1 MKINKNIKVRLF
13 LPLLLLF
20 VLSGCEREISD
31 DAVLATFP
39 TTGDIFTD
47 NFVGLGS
54 DFYLPFFG
62 SKLDA
67 FSVDDNEGFE
77 SRASYRVDVPNASD
91 PTGNYA
97 GAILRIDGV
106 GRNLSGYDALTFY
119 ARASQGVVL
128 SEVGFGLDF
137 IEDKYR
143 VNASGLSVAT
153 NWTKY
158 TIPIPDASRLLEERG
173 VFWYADGTEDTNG
186 QGYTLWFDDIR
197 FEKLGT
203 VAQPRP
209 AIFNGTNVNVQTF
222 IGGVTSIEGLSETF
236 NLGNGQDVTINV
248 SPSYFTF
255 TSSDPSVAT
264 VDAQGLV
271 TVVGETGT
279 AIITASVNGV
289 EAAGSLTLIAQ
300 GGFSTAPEPTRDPI
314 SVISIFS
321 DVYNNAPVDFYNGF
335 YAPFQTTTS
344 NDFDVDGD
352 NILNYENFNFVGI
365 EFNQNVLTINGTL
378 ATHFHMDVFV
388 PGSIPSNAEL
398 RIAIIDFGADASFGG
413 GDDTPLEMDFSLG
426 TTADQWIS
434 IDMDITALNPKTNLA
449 QIVLSGDGPGNAPA
463 NFYADNLYFYREDG
477 TNISSGT
484 VEPGTVGLPLD
495 FELPN
500 PSDYT
505 FLGFEGADSAIEA
518 NPDQSGA
525 NPSPTVMRTTK
536 TMGAKFFAGTFVD
549 LDIPVDFSLTKK
561 LSMKVWSPKSG
572 IPIRFALERNDGGA
586 EQVFVDV
593 NTSTSNEW
601 EQLEF
606 DFSGVAANSASYN
619 RMVFFMEFIVDLE
632 GDGSTYYFDDIQLAN

>member
-1 MKINKNIKVRLF
+1 MKINNNIKVRLF
-13 LPLLLLF
+13 LPLLLLV

-31 DAVLATFP
+31 DAVLATFS

-47 NFVGLGS
+47 NFVGMGS
-54 DFYLPFFG
+54 DFYLPFAN

-67 FSVDDNEGFE
+67 FSVDNDEGFE

-97 GAILRIDGV
+97 GAILRIDGA

-128 SEVGFGLDF
+128 SEAGFGLDF
-137 IEDKYR
+137 LEDRYQ
-143 VNASGLSVAT
+143 VSAVGLSVGT
-153 NWTKY
+153 NWAKY
-158 TIPIPDASRLLEERG
+158 TIPIPDASKLLQERG

-186 QGYTLWFDDIR
+186 QGYTLWFDEIR

-209 AIFNGTNVNVQTF
+209 SIFNGTDVSVQSF
-222 IGGVTSIEGLSETF
+222 IGGVTSIEGFTETF
-236 NLGNGQDVTINV
+236 NLANGQDVTINL

-255 TSSDPSVAT
+255 TSSDPSIAT
-264 VDAQGLV
+264 VDAQGVV
-271 TVVGETGT
+271 TVVGESGT
-279 AIITASVNGV
+279 TTITASLDGV

-365 EFNQNVLTINGTL
+365 EFNQNVPTINGKL
-378 ATHFHMDVFV
+378 ATHFHMDVYV

-398 RIAIIDFGADASFGG
+398 RIAIVDFGGDGSFGG
-413 GDDTPLEMDFSLG
+413 GDDTPIEADFSLG
-426 TTADQWIS
+426 SAADQWIS
-434 IDMDITALNPKTNLA
+434 LDMDIKALNPKTNLA
-449 QIVLSGDGPGNAPA
+449 QIVLSNDGPGNAPS
-463 NFYADNLYFYREDG
+463 NFYADNMYFYREDG
-477 TNISSGT
+477 TSITDGT

-500 PSDYT
+500 PSDYS
-505 FLGFEGADSAIEA
+505 FEGFEGADSAIEA

-525 NPSPTVMRTTK
+525 NTSSTVMRTTK
-536 TMGAKFFAGTFVD
+536 TMGAQFYAGTLLD
-549 LDIPVDFSLTKK
+549 LDIPIDFSQTQK
-561 LSMKVWSPKSG
+561 LSMKVWSPKAG
-572 IPIRFALERNDGGA
+572 IPIRFALERNDGSA
-586 EQVFVDV
+586 AQVFVDV
-593 NTSTSNEW
+593 NTTTSNEW
-601 EQLEF
+601 EEIVF
-606 DFSGVAANSASYN
+606 DFNGVADSSVDYN
-619 RMVFFMEFIVDLE
+619 RIVVFMEFVVDLL

>member
-1 MKINKNIKVRLF
+1 MKINNNIKVRLF
-13 LPLLLLF
+13 LPLLLLV

-31 DAVLATFP
+31 DAVLATFS

-47 NFVGLGS
+47 NFVGMGS
-54 DFYLPFFG
+54 DFYLPFAN

-67 FSVDDNEGFE
+67 FSVDNDEGFE

-97 GAILRIDGV
+97 GAILRIDGA

-128 SEVGFGLDF
+128 SEAGFGLDF
-137 IEDKYR
+137 LEDRYQ
-143 VNASGLSVAT
+143 VSAVGLSVGT
-153 NWTKY
+153 NWAKY
-158 TIPIPDASRLLEERG
+158 TIPIPDASKLLQERG

-186 QGYTLWFDDIR
+186 QGYTLWFDEIK

-203 VAQPRP
+203 IAQPRP
-209 AIFNGTNVNVQTF
+209 AIFNGADVSVQSF
-222 IGGVTSIEGLSETF
+222 IGGVTSIEGFTETF
-236 NLGNGQDVTINV
+236 NLANGQDVTINL

-255 TSSDPSVAT
+255 TSSDPSIAT
-264 VDAQGLV
+264 VDAQGVV
-271 TVVGETGT
+271 TVVGESGT
-279 AIITASVNGV
+279 TTITASLDGV

-365 EFNQNVLTINGTL
+365 EFNQNVPTINGKL
-378 ATHFHMDVFV
+378 ATHFHMDVYV

-398 RIAIIDFGADASFGG
+398 RIAIVDFGGDGSFGG
-413 GDDTPLEMDFSLG
+413 GDDTPIEADFSLG
-426 TTADQWIS
+426 SAADQWIS
-434 IDMDITALNPKTNLA
+434 LDMDIKALNPKTNLA
-449 QIVLSGDGPGNAPA
+449 QIVLSNDGPGNAPS
-463 NFYADNLYFYREDG
+463 NFYADNMYFYREDG
-477 TNISSGT
+477 TSITDGT

-500 PSDYT
+500 PSDYS
-505 FLGFEGADSAIEA
+505 FEGFEGADSAIEA

-525 NPSPTVMRTTK
+525 NTSSTVMRTTK
-536 TMGAKFFAGTFVD
+536 TMGAQFYAGTLLD
-549 LDIPVDFSLTKK
+549 LDIPIDFSQTQK
-561 LSMKVWSPKSG
+561 LSMKVWSPKAG
-572 IPIRFALERNDGGA
+572 IPIRFALERNDGSA
-586 EQVFVDV
+586 AQVFVDV
-593 NTSTSNEW
+593 NTTTSNEW
-601 EQLEF
+601 EEIVF
-606 DFSGVAANSASYN
+606 DFNGVADSSVDYN
-619 RMVFFMEFIVDLE
+619 RIVVFMEFVVDLL